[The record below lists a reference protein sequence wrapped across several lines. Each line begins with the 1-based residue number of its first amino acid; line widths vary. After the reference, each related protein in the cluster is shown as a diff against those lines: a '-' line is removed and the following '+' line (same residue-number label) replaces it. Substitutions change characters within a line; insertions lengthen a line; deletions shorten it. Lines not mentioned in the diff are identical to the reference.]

1 MKKAFPL
8 DQLKVINPLYA
19 AEIWEA
25 ELTQVFTV
33 DKIIDHRIGSGHRGT
48 EYLVQWRGF
57 DSDHNSWV
65 RATDILDFDLIATY
79 EGLATSSQEGDLPS
93 SR

>member
-1 MKKAFPL
+1 MI
-8 DQLKVINPLYA
+8 DPLYA
-19 AEIWEA
+19 AEVWEA

-33 DKIIDHRIGSGHRGT
+33 TAIVDHRIGAGRRGT
-48 EYLVQWRGF
+48 EYLVQWQGF
-57 DSDHNSWV
+57 DSDHNTWV

-79 EGLATSSQEGDLPS
+79 EGLAATGQEDVLPS